1 MASNNIT
8 EALNSYITDML
19 SVERHINK
27 ALESQ
32 IKDLE
37 DHPAI
42 TGELRSINATVESH
56 IQTLENLTEQYGGEK
71 VAGTIKK
78 VGSAIAGLAAGAID
92 MVRNEGMPKDIRDDY
107 TAFSLATI
115 GYVMLYTTGASL
127 GDRIVADVAQRH
139 LTDYA
144 EVVMTLH
151 NLTPR
156 AVIEFLQEEGLPARE
171 EALSEISETLENVWK
186 QEAKKVP
193 EADQIATQR

>member
-156 AVIEFLQEEGLPARE
+156 AVIEFLQEEGVPARE

>member
-42 TGELRSINATVESH
+42 TGELKSINATVESH